1 MSLPTLRTLTGV
13 FMNLQKWQLPIR
25 RMEGELARSTLQC
38 LSPRAC
44 GQPAREGTSLPG
56 LCWLWLGN
64 PSSDSS

>member
-13 FMNLQKWQLPIR
+13 FMNLQKWQLQ
-25 RMEGELARSTLQC
+25 GELVRSTLQDEC

-44 GQPAREGTSLPG
+44 GQPAREGTSEPG